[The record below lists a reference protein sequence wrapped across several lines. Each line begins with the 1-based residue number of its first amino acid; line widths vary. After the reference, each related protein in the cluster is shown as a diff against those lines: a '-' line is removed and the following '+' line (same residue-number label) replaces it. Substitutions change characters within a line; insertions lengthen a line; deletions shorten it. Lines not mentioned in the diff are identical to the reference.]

1 MATINTI
8 NDLTKFSNEELKDRK
23 VILTGKMVTDLEGQ
37 FFHFADSSNVVQVE
51 LLQEKHL
58 GLGFIKRNMF
68 LRLINPQLKKIEGN
82 YILQIGQK
90 SKIVPSAKVDITTN
104 LSQIT
109 RNLDPGTKLEIV
121 NNMEPMQKVAKIVVK
136 ITKMC
141 NPMMM
146 KYGKKVFCT
155 IKDKHNTTAHINFWN
170 NFVDQVEVGQILEIT
185 NLEIENYPKEDNR
198 PK

>member
-90 SKIVPSAKVDITTN
+90 SKIVPSAKVDITNN

-109 RNLDPGTKLEIV
+109 RNLDPETKLEIA
-121 NNMEPMQKVAKIVVK
+121 NNMQPMQKVAKIVVK
-136 ITKMC
+136 ITI
-141 NPMMM
+141 
-146 KYGKKVFCT
+146 V
-155 IKDKHNTTAHINFWN
+155 I
-170 NFVDQVEVGQILEIT
+170 
-185 NLEIENYPKEDNR
+185 
-198 PK
+198 